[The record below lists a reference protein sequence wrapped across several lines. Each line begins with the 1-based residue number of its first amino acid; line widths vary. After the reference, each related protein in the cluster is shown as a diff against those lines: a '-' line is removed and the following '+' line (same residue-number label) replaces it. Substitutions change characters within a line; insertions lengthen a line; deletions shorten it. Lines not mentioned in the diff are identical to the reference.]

1 MKPRISAEKVV
12 LFLIKITQSIPPG
25 DRAAV
30 LESVFAQC
38 RDTPLIMAGIKI
50 CDWVL
55 KRDIASI
62 KKSGFGREKKFMHF
76 DCFPSSLITS
86 TSRGFLLAGQDGRM
100 KKQPSLSGKYDL

>member
-55 KRDIASI
+55 EMDIASI
-62 KKSGFGREKKFMHF
+62 KKNGFDHLAERK
-76 DCFPSSLITS
+76 SSCILIVS
-86 TSRGFLLAGQDGRM
+86 H
-100 KKQPSLSGKYDL
+100 PV